1 MTTKK
6 HSHDLKVDGYL
17 IPWACLGLWAR
28 ETATQSLC
36 ENCSKEAGGEVRLH
50 IVLQQREQT
59 VWSSKVG
66 IKLRNFTFCVWNM
79 QAHWVHSFHVH
90 LSYLGPI
97 LFPCLPG
104 GVTGGCLSH
113 SPNSLVVTMEGVA
126 ESLGHSLG
134 SAHSH
139 LEARNCWWLWYFLFI
154 DTVRDIFISHL
165 QSSFNPSQVHS
176 GSNFS
181 FYNVSELTVT
191 LTETAQS
198 LCEGSL

>member
-1 MTTKK
+1 MGGFIWWDSEPRRP
-6 HSHDLKVDGYL
+6 HLSHPEK
-17 IPWACLGLWAR
+17 
-28 ETATQSLC
+28 TAPRRQ
-36 ENCSKEAGGEVRLH
+36 EVESDYIQVCNKGSRRSEY
-50 IVLQQREQT
+50 QR
-59 VWSSKVG
+59 SD